1 MQFVKQKWFYK
12 RFTKQSPKIKL
23 GFRNLYIFP
32 NIFGIYWLITIIV
45 LYILGTNLEVNFT
58 IFLSYLMVVIFLI
71 SIFLTHFNLHGLEL
85 SSADQNIK
93 FANSEVNYE
102 IIINSKICRNG
113 LRLKFLNQLNNFHS
127 IKNFQGYKKI
137 SIASQTKGRGIY
149 DPDVIYG
156 ESSAPLSL
164 FNCWFYWKPFTKIIV
179 APERIKGKV
188 TFQYSSVN
196 EDSNISNYQGISGDE
211 LKDIKAYQKGEKK
224 SLIYWKI
231 LAKSKNLQT
240 KIYENN
246 YKNIKILQL
255 NKLVPLEI
263 GLQNLCFEIHDEY
276 IKNNLYGIKINKEI
290 DISPNKGYSHYLK
303 SLYLLAKFNK

>member
-1 MQFVKQKWFYK
+1 MDYYQFHIMLVF
-12 RFTKQSPKIKL
+12 QSSWKKL
-23 GFRNLYIFP
+23 
-32 NIFGIYWLITIIV
+32 
-45 LYILGTNLEVNFT
+45 
-58 IFLSYLMVVIFLI
+58 
-71 SIFLTHFNLHGLEL
+71 
-85 SSADQNIK
+85 
-93 FANSEVNYE
+93 
-102 IIINSKICRNG
+102 
-113 LRLKFLNQLNNFHS
+113 
-127 IKNFQGYKKI
+127 
-137 SIASQTKGRGIY
+137 
-149 DPDVIYG
+149 
-156 ESSAPLSL
+156 
-164 FNCWFYWKPFTKIIV
+164 
-179 APERIKGKV
+179 
-188 TFQYSSVN
+188 N

>member
-1 MQFVKQKWFYK
+1 MKT
-12 RFTKQSPKIKL
+12 RD
-23 GFRNLYIFP
+23 
-32 NIFGIYWLITIIV
+32 
-45 LYILGTNLEVNFT
+45 E
-58 IFLSYLMVVIFLI
+58 
-71 SIFLTHFNLHGLEL
+71 HGLSFFQPAYL
-85 SSADQNIK
+85 AFFSVSSFFYFFFFFFSARIARMK
-93 FANSEVNYE
+93 S
-102 IIINSKICRNG
+102 R
-113 LRLKFLNQLNNFHS
+113 
-127 IKNFQGYKKI
+127 KNFQGYKKI
-137 SIASQTKGRGIY
+137 SITSQMKGRGIY
-149 DPDVIYG
+149 DPDLIYG

-179 APERIKGKV
+179 APERNKGKV

-211 LKDIKAYQKGEKK
+211 FKDIKAYQKGEKK